1 MKLNVTSRGAEFVG
15 RDKIEALFEGWIKR
29 HVRPWARLHGFADK
43 ELSAIIRKQ
52 DDDEGSFLIRL
63 HMHVPPN
70 TILVARGRANQLQP
84 AVEEALSNKRQSRR
98 SRLDNLK
105 DHQDKLSTE
114 LLSEANTSIKL
125 LLPKLKSAI
134 ERELTFLR
142 SQGDLPFSYPATQD
156 ILDEVIASAILDWK
170 PGIDSEAAYLRLLRE
185 MHKVLNKEVGAS
197 HAYGDIVSLDTLAP
211 KDAIEQAESM
221 VGEEFYEFYQPDEL
235 LKIEDLIVDEKAL
248 MSLENGQDDQKI
260 SYLLRLLKELPI
272 KWRRA
277 FMLHELENIP
287 VKKLAGLMDINTD
300 KIIEWIDYTNNYLN
314 ARLMDAG
321 FEAGIGSMLSDL
333 RSNDR

>member
-1 MKLNVTSRGAEFVG
+1 MKKKMTKTSLSLVVLVLCLSCFHSALASTHAEDV
-15 RDKIEALFEGWIKR
+15 
-29 HVRPWARLHGFADK
+29 
-43 ELSAIIRKQ
+43 SAIQK
-52 DDDEGSFLIRL
+52 
-63 HMHVPPN
+63 
-70 TILVARGRANQLQP
+70 A
-84 AVEEALSNKRQSRR
+84 
-98 SRLDNLK
+98 
-105 DHQDKLSTE
+105 
-114 LLSEANTSIKL
+114 
-125 LLPKLKSAI
+125 
-134 ERELTFLR
+134 
-142 SQGDLPFSYPATQD
+142 SQAF
-156 ILDEVIASAILDWK
+156 
-170 PGIDSEAAYLRLLRE
+170 SEAAYLRLLRE

-260 SYLLRLLKELPI
+260 SYLLGLLKELPI

-287 VKKLAGLMDINTD
+287 VNKLAGLMDINTD

-314 ARLMDAG
+314 ARLLDAG